1 MCIVGLRHCVWA
13 EGMRSRWRWNGNPAG
28 GYLTTKMIAIA
39 TMLISWSAAQA
50 QTSGCRALSEQIVY
64 DLLPPRHARSVTVVT
79 VGVSG
84 SLSTLVTTGDGGFY
98 GTSDLGTKWTR
109 LNRPGWTQRW
119 NNRNATRSASDP
131 SFMYTLDYGRFFK
144 TQRSQDGGHTWIVP
158 KPTVEGLSEEETAF
172 RLSRDHLRTFRRL

>member
-1 MCIVGLRHCVWA
+1 
-13 EGMRSRWRWNGNPAG
+13 MRSRWRWNGNPAG

-64 DLLPPRHARSVTVVT
+64 DLLPPRHARSATVVT

-109 LNRPGWTQRW
+109 LNRPEWTQRW
-119 NNRNATRSASDP
+119 NNRNATGSASDP

-144 TQRSQDGGHTWIVP
+144 IQRSQDGGHTWIVP